1 MRIIINY
8 FLFLSTRTSKV
19 LYGGF
24 SSLEN
29 NSSNLYKFIID
40 RFNYI
45 LIRYSN
51 KSFIISNWSTGFD
64 EKKILFKSCVHK
76 MVSINNIMVKKA
88 KTKI

>member
-8 FLFLSTRTSKV
+8 FLFLSTRTSKI

-24 SSLEN
+24 SALEN

-51 KSFIISNWSTGFD
+51 KSFIISNWITGFD
-64 EKKILFKSCVHK
+64 ENVIFSKAVQKID
-76 MVSINNIMVKKA
+76 SINNLIVKKA
-88 KTKI
+88 KAKI

>member
-8 FLFLSTRTSKV
+8 FIFLSTRTSKV
-19 LYGGF
+19 LYEGF
-24 SSLEN
+24 SALEN

-51 KSFIISNWSTGFD
+51 KSFIISNWITGFD
-64 EKKILFKSCVHK
+64 ENVIFSKAVQKID
-76 MVSINNIMVKKA
+76 SINNLIVKKA
-88 KTKI
+88 KAKI